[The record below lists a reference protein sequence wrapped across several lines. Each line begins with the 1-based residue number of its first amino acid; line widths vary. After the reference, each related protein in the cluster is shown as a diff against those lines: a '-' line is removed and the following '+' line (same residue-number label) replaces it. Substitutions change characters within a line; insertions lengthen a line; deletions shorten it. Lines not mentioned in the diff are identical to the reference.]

1 MEVGETSQV
10 TVLTNNFRPS
20 PNNIVYD
27 LLGIVYD
34 VEIISNPSMNYS
46 VDNSEGEVELL
57 GSIVSE

>member
-10 TVLTNNFRPS
+10 TVLTNNFLPS

-27 LLGIVYD
+27 LLGIFYD